1 LIADSS
7 LDIYADMKT
16 NLLIY
21 ITSLLTVVL
30 SIGPL
35 ITIAIR
41 KRLFDAPSEDRKI
54 HKRIVP
60 NLGGLAIF
68 SGFLFSLAIFID
80 LSTLKVANYLLSGG
94 IVIFMIGLK
103 DDIIG
108 VDPMK
113 KFIAQFTAAFIITI
127 MADVRIMDLSGFMGV
142 YELSYP
148 FSISLSVLTIVG
160 VVNAYN
166 LIDGIDGLSGTLG
179 LVFSLVYAYLFY
191 VAGELGWT
199 YVCLALAGSL
209 TGFLIHNISPARIFM
224 GDCGSLMVGF
234 LGAVL
239 SIQFINTSSDGIIN
253 LGFTSITS
261 GPALAMAIVILP
273 LFDTL
278 RVFAIRIVN
287 NQSPFK
293 ADRNHLHHR
302 MLALGLTHMQATAV
316 LSLVAVLFIAT
327 ALVFQSVGSNQ
338 LVGILIFMIILLNT
352 ALSIYLFSRKIGLK
366 EELLDESPQFDESIQ
381 SPLIANI
388 EDSKTFAEKILEKV
402 SKN

>member
-1 LIADSS
+1 MSGLLTSH
-7 LDIYADMKT
+7 YFMKT
-16 NLLIY
+16 YFLIY
-21 ITSLLTVVL
+21 ITSLLSVAL
-30 SIGPL
+30 SISPL

-68 SGFLFSLAIFID
+68 SGFLFASAMFID
-80 LSTLKVANYLLSGG
+80 LSTLQVANYLLSGG

-113 KFIAQFTAAFIITI
+113 KFIAQFIAAFIVTI
-127 MADVRIMDLSGFMGV
+127 MADVRIMDLGGFMGV

-148 FSISLSVLTIVG
+148 FSVGLSVLTIVG

-179 LVFSLVYAYLFY
+179 VVLSLVYAYLFFS
-191 VAGELGWT
+191 AGELGWT

-209 TGFLIHNISPARIFM
+209 TGFLVHNVSPARIFM

-234 LGAVL
+234 LAAVL
-239 SIQFINTSSDGIIN
+239 SIQFINTSSANIID

-261 GPALAMAIVILP
+261 APALAMAIVILP

-278 RVFAIRIVN
+278 RVFGIRIVN

-302 MLALGLTHMQATAV
+302 MLALGLTHMQATGV
-316 LSLVAVLFIAT
+316 LSLVAVLFVAT
-327 ALVFQSVGSNQ
+327 ALAFQNVGSNQ

-352 ALSIYLFSRKIGLK
+352 ALSIYLFSRKISLK
-366 EELLDESPQFDESIQ
+366 EEILDESPQLDESVKLPVITKVD
-381 SPLIANI
+381 
-388 EDSKTFAEKILEKV
+388 EDSKTFAEKILDKV

>member
-1 LIADSS
+1 
-7 LDIYADMKT
+7 MKT
-16 NLLIY
+16 SILVYVTGLI
-21 ITSLLTVVL
+21 TVAL
-30 SIGPL
+30 SISPL

-60 NLGGLAIF
+60 NLGGLAVF
-68 SGFLFSLAIFID
+68 SGFLFSLSIFVD
-80 LSTLKVANYLLSGG
+80 LSTLEIANFLLSGG
-94 IVIFMIGLK
+94 IVIFIIGLK

-113 KFIAQFTAAFIITI
+113 KFIAQFIAAFIVTI
-127 MADVRIMDLSGFMGV
+127 LADVRIMDLGGFLGI
-142 YELSYP
+142 YDLSYP
-148 FSISLSVLTIVG
+148 FSIGLSVLAIVG
-160 VVNAYN
+160 IVNAYN
-166 LIDGIDGLSGTLG
+166 LIDGIDGLSGSLG
-179 LVFSLVYAYLFY
+179 LIFSLVYAYLFFA
-191 VAGELGWT
+191 AGELGWT

-209 TGFLIHNISPARIFM
+209 TGFLIHNISPAKIFM

-234 LGAVL
+234 LAAVL
-239 SIQFINTSSDGIIN
+239 SIQFINTSFENIIE
-253 LGFTSITS
+253 LGFASITS

-302 MLALGLTHMQATAV
+302 MLALGLTHMQATGV
-316 LSLVAVLFIAT
+316 LALIAVLFIVT
-327 ALVFQSVGSNQ
+327 ALTFQHVGSNQ
-338 LVGILIFMIILLNT
+338 LVGVLIFMIILLNT
-352 ALSIYLFSRKIGLK
+352 ALSIYLFSRKISLK
-366 EELLDESPQFDESIQ
+366 EELLDDSPQFDESVKL
-381 SPLIANI
+381 PGIAKLE
-388 EDSKTFAEKILEKV
+388 EDSKTFAEKILDKV

>member
-1 LIADSS
+1 
-7 LDIYADMKT
+7 MKT
-16 NLLIY
+16 NLLVYLISL
-21 ITSLLTVVL
+21 ITVALAIS
-30 SIGPL
+30 PL

-80 LSTLKVANYLLSGG
+80 LSTLEIANYLLSGG

-113 KFIAQFTAAFIITI
+113 KFIAQFIAAFIVTI
-127 MADVRIMDLSGFMGV
+127 LADVRIMNLGGFMGV
-142 YELSYP
+142 YDLTYP
-148 FSISLSVLTIVG
+148 FSIGLSVLTIVG
-160 VVNAYN
+160 IINAYN
-166 LIDGIDGLSGTLG
+166 LIDGIDGLSGSLG
-179 LVFSLVYAYLFY
+179 LLFSLVYSY
-191 VAGELGWT
+191 VFFSAGELGWT

-234 LGAVL
+234 LAAVL
-239 SIQFINTSSDGIIN
+239 SIQFINTASANVID

-261 GPALAMAIVILP
+261 APALAMAIVILP

-302 MLALGLTHMQATAV
+302 MLALGLTHMQATGV
-316 LSLVAVLFIAT
+316 LSLVAAAFIAT
-327 ALVFQSVGSNQ
+327 AMAFQDVGSNQ

-352 ALSIYLFSRKIGLK
+352 ALSIYLFSRKISLK
-366 EELLDESPQFDESIQ
+366 EELLDEPTPFESRTKVPVIEK
-381 SPLIANI
+381 ID
-388 EDSKTFAEKILEKV
+388 EDSKTFAEKILDKV

>member
-1 LIADSS
+1 
-7 LDIYADMKT
+7 MKT
-16 NLLIY
+16 YFLIY
-21 ITSLLTVVL
+21 ITSILSVAL
-30 SIGPL
+30 SISPL

-113 KFIAQFTAAFIITI
+113 KFIAQFIAAFIITI
-127 MADVRIMDLSGFMGV
+127 MADVRLMDLGGFMGV

-148 FSISLSVLTIVG
+148 FSIGLSVLTIVG

-179 LVFSLVYAYLFY
+179 LVFSLVYAYLFFA
-191 VAGELGWT
+191 AGELGWT

-234 LGAVL
+234 LAAVL
-239 SIQFINTSSDGIIN
+239 SIQFINTSSAKIID

-261 GPALAMAIVILP
+261 APALAMAIVILP

-316 LSLVAVLFIAT
+316 LSLVAAVFIAT
-327 ALVFQSVGSNQ
+327 ALAFQHVGNNQ

-352 ALSIYLFSRKIGLK
+352 ALSIYLFSRKISLK
-366 EELLDESPQFDESIQ
+366 EELLDESPQFDESVKF
-381 SPLIANI
+381 PVIAKAN
-388 EDSKTFAEKILEKV
+388 EDSKTFAEKILDKV

>member
-1 LIADSS
+1 
-7 LDIYADMKT
+7 MKI
-16 NLLIY
+16 NILVY
-21 ITSLLTVVL
+21 ITATMAVAL
-30 SIGPL
+30 SITPL
-35 ITIAIR
+35 ITIAIK
-41 KRLFDAPSEDRKI
+41 KRLFDTPSEDRKI

-60 NLGGLAIF
+60 NLGGFAIF
-68 SGFLFSLAIFID
+68 SGFLFSLSMFID
-80 LSTLKVANYLLSGG
+80 LTTLLGANYLLGGG
-94 IVIFMIGLK
+94 IVIFLIGLK

-113 KFIAQFTAAFIITI
+113 KFIAQFSAAFIITI
-127 MADVRIMDLSGFMGV
+127 LADTRIVDLGGFLGV
-142 YELSYP
+142 YSLSYP
-148 FSISLSVLTIVG
+148 FSVGLSVLTIVG
-160 VVNAYN
+160 IVNAYN
-166 LIDGIDGLSGTLG
+166 LIDGIDGLSGVLG
-179 LVFSLVYAYLFY
+179 LIFSLVYAYLFY
-191 VAGELGWT
+191 SAGELGWT

-234 LGAVL
+234 LAAVL
-239 SIQFINTSSDGIIN
+239 SIQFINTSYRSVIDV
-253 LGFTSITS
+253 GFTTITS
-261 GPALAMAIVILP
+261 SPALAMAIVIVP

-316 LSLVAVLFIAT
+316 LALVAITFIAT
-327 ALVFQSVGSNQ
+327 ALAFQNVGSNQ

-352 ALSIYLFSRKIGLK
+352 ALSIYLFSRKISLK
-366 EELLDESPQFDESIQ
+366 EELLDESPPLDESINL
-381 SPLIANI
+381 PVITEVN
-388 EDSKTFAEKILEKV
+388 EDSKSFAEKILDKV

>member
-1 LIADSS
+1 
-7 LDIYADMKT
+7 MKT
-16 NLLIY
+16 YILLY
-21 ITSLLTVVL
+21 ITSLFAVAL
-30 SIGPL
+30 SISPL
-35 ITIAIR
+35 ITVAIR
-41 KRLFDAPSEDRKI
+41 KRLFDAPSEERKI

-80 LSTLKVANYLLSGG
+80 LSTFTVANYLLSAG

-113 KFIAQFTAAFIITI
+113 KFIAQFIAAFIITI
-127 MADVRIMDLSGFMGV
+127 LADIRILNLGGFGGV
-142 YELSYP
+142 YALSYP
-148 FSISLSVLTIVG
+148 FSIGLSVLTVVG
-160 VVNAYN
+160 IVNAYN
-166 LIDGIDGLSGTLG
+166 LIDGIDGLSGSLG
-179 LVFSLVYAYLFY
+179 LIFSLVYAFLFY
-191 VAGELGWT
+191 SAGEIGWA

-234 LGAVL
+234 LAAVL
-239 SIQFINTSSDGIIN
+239 SIQFINTASANVIDV
-253 LGFTSITS
+253 GFTSITS
-261 GPALAMAIVILP
+261 APALAMAIVILP

-287 NQSPFK
+287 SQSPFK

-302 MLALGLTHMQATAV
+302 MLALGLNHMQATGV
-316 LSLVAVLFIAT
+316 LSLVAVLFIGT
-327 ALVFQSVGSNQ
+327 ALVFQNVGSNQ
-338 LVGILIFMIILLNT
+338 LVGVLVFMIILLNT
-352 ALSIYLFSRKIGLK
+352 TLSIYLFSRKISLK
-366 EELLDESPQFDESIQ
+366 EELLDEQPQLDEPAKL
-381 SPLIANI
+381 PLIAEI
-388 EDSKTFAEKILEKV
+388 KDDGKTFAEKILDKV

>member
-1 LIADSS
+1 
-7 LDIYADMKT
+7 MKSYI
-16 NLLIY
+16 LIY
-21 ITSLLTVVL
+21 ITSLMAVSL

-68 SGFLFSLAIFID
+68 SGFLFSLAMFID

-113 KFIAQFTAAFIITI
+113 KFIAQFIAAFIITI
-127 MADVRIMDLSGFMGV
+127 MADIRIVDLGGFMGV

-148 FSISLSVLTIVG
+148 FSVGLSVLTIVG

-179 LVFSLVYAYLFY
+179 LVFSLVYAYLFFS
-191 VAGELGWT
+191 AGELGWA
-199 YVCLALAGSL
+199 YVCVALAGSL
-209 TGFLIHNISPARIFM
+209 SGFLIHNISPARIFM

-234 LGAVL
+234 LAAVL
-239 SIQFINTSSDGIIN
+239 SIQFINIASFNTID
-253 LGFTSITS
+253 LGFASITS
-261 GPALAMAIVILP
+261 APALAMAIVILP

-302 MLALGLTHMQATAV
+302 MLALGLNHMQATGV
-316 LSLVAVLFIAT
+316 LSLVAILFVAT
-327 ALVFQSVGSNQ
+327 ALVFQNVGSNQ

-352 ALSIYLFSRKIGLK
+352 ALSIYLFSRKISLK
-366 EELLDESPQFDESIQ
+366 EELLDEKPQLDESVKI
-381 SPLIANI
+381 PVIAEIN
-388 EDSKTFAEKILEKV
+388 EDGKTFAEKILDKV

>member
-1 LIADSS
+1 
-7 LDIYADMKT
+7 MKT
-16 NLLIY
+16 NLLIFV
-21 ITSLLTVVL
+21 ISLLVVAL
-30 SIGPL
+30 TISPL

-41 KRLFDAPSEDRKI
+41 KRLFDSPSEDRKI

-68 SGFLFSLAIFID
+68 SGFIFSLSIFVNQSI
-80 LSTLKVANYLLSGG
+80 LEVANYLLAGG
-94 IVIFMIGLK
+94 IVVFVIGLK

-113 KFIAQFTAAFIITI
+113 KFIAQFISAFIVTI
-127 MADVRIMDLSGFMGV
+127 MADIRIMDLGGFLGV

-148 FSISLSVLTIVG
+148 FSIGLSLLTIVG

-166 LIDGIDGLSGTLG
+166 LIDGIDGLAGSLG
-179 LVFSLVYAYLFY
+179 LIMSFVYAYLFY
-191 VAGELGWT
+191 SAGEQGWA

-234 LGAVL
+234 LAAVL
-239 SIQFINTSSDGIIN
+239 SIQFINTSSAN
-253 LGFTSITS
+253 VVHLGFTSLTS
-261 GPALAMAIVILP
+261 APALAMAIVILP

-278 RVFAIRIVN
+278 RVFGIRIVN

-302 MLALGLTHMQATAV
+302 MLALGLTHMQATGV
-316 LSLVAVLFIAT
+316 LALVAVLFIST
-327 ALVFQSVGSNQ
+327 ALAFQDVGSNQ

-352 ALSIYLFSRKIGLK
+352 ALSIYLFSRKISLK
-366 EELLDESPQFDESIQ
+366 EELLDEVPQLDETLKLHVRTKID
-381 SPLIANI
+381 
-388 EDSKTFAEKILEKV
+388 EDNKTFAEKILDKV

>member
-1 LIADSS
+1 
-7 LDIYADMKT
+7 MKT
-16 NLLIY
+16 YLLIY
-21 ITSLLTVVL
+21 ITSLLSVAL
-30 SIGPL
+30 SISPL

-68 SGFLFSLAIFID
+68 SGFLFSLAMFID
-80 LSTLKVANYLLSGG
+80 LSTLRVANYLLSGG

-113 KFIAQFTAAFIITI
+113 KFIAQFIAAFIITI
-127 MADVRIMDLSGFMGV
+127 MADVRIMDLGGFIGV

-148 FSISLSVLTIVG
+148 FSIGLSVLTIVG

-179 LVFSLVYAYLFY
+179 LVFSLVYAYLFFA
-191 VAGELGWT
+191 AGELGWV
-199 YVCLALAGSL
+199 YVCLALAGAL

-224 GDCGSLMVGF
+224 GDCGSLMVGC
-234 LGAVL
+234 LAAVL
-239 SIQFINTSSDGIIN
+239 SIQFINTSSSTMVD
-253 LGFTSITS
+253 LGFTSVTS
-261 GPALAMAIVILP
+261 APALAMAIVILP

-278 RVFAIRIVN
+278 RVFTIRIVN

-302 MLALGLTHMQATAV
+302 MLALGLNHMQATGV
-316 LSLVAVLFIAT
+316 LALVAIVFIAT
-327 ALVFQSVGSNQ
+327 ALAFQNVGSNQ
-338 LVGILIFMIILLNT
+338 LVGILICMIILLNT
-352 ALSIYLFSRKIGLK
+352 ALSVYLFSRKVSLK
-366 EELLDESPQFDESIQ
+366 EELSDEQPQVDASVKV
-381 SPLIANI
+381 SVIAEIN
-388 EDSKTFAEKILEKV
+388 ENGKTFAEKILDKV

>member
-1 LIADSS
+1 
-7 LDIYADMKT
+7 MKT
-16 NLLIY
+16 YFLIY
-21 ITSLLTVVL
+21 ITSILSVAL
-30 SIGPL
+30 SISPL

-113 KFIAQFTAAFIITI
+113 KFIAQFIAAFIVTI
-127 MADVRIMDLSGFMGV
+127 MADIRLIDLGGFMGV

-148 FSISLSVLTIVG
+148 FSIGLSVLTIVG

-179 LVFSLVYAYLFY
+179 LVFSLVYAYLFFA
-191 VAGELGWT
+191 AGELGWT

-234 LGAVL
+234 LAAVL
-239 SIQFINTSSDGIIN
+239 SIQFINTSSANIID

-261 GPALAMAIVILP
+261 APALAMAIVILP

-316 LSLVAVLFIAT
+316 LSFVAAVFVAT
-327 ALVFQSVGSNQ
+327 ALAFQDVGSNQ

-352 ALSIYLFSRKIGLK
+352 ALSIYLFSRKISLK
-366 EELLDESPQFDESIQ
+366 EELLDEVPQLDEAINL
-381 SPLIANI
+381 PVITKVN
-388 EDSKTFAEKILEKV
+388 EDSKTFAEKILDKV

>member
-1 LIADSS
+1 
-7 LDIYADMKT
+7 MKILFLT
-16 NLLIY
+16 FI
-21 ITSLLTVVL
+21 ISLLTVAL
-30 SIGPL
+30 SISPL
-35 ITIAIR
+35 IAIAIR

-80 LSTLKVANYLLSGG
+80 LSTLKVANYLLSAG
-94 IVIFMIGLK
+94 IVIFIIGLK

-113 KFIAQFTAAFIITI
+113 KFFAQFVAAFIITI
-127 MADVRIMDLSGFMGV
+127 MADIRIFDLGGFLGI

-148 FSISLSVLTIVG
+148 FSIGLSVIAIVG
-160 VVNAYN
+160 IVNAYN
-166 LIDGIDGLSGTLG
+166 LIDGIDGLSGSLG
-179 LVFSLVYAYLFY
+179 LIFSLTYGYLFFE
-191 VAGELGWT
+191 AGELGWT
-199 YVCLALAGSL
+199 YVCLALAGAL
-209 TGFLIHNISPARIFM
+209 TGFLIHNVSPAKIFM

-234 LGAVL
+234 LAAIL
-239 SIQFINTSSDGIIN
+239 SIQFINTSFYKVVD

-261 GPALAMAIVILP
+261 GAALAMSIVILP

-278 RVFAIRIVN
+278 RVFTIRIVN

-302 MLALGLTHMQATAV
+302 MLTLGLNHMQATGV
-316 LSLVAVLFIAT
+316 LSFVAAIFIAT
-327 ALVFQSVGSNQ
+327 ALVFQSIGNNQ

-352 ALSIYLFSRKIGLK
+352 ALSIYLFSRKISVK
-366 EELLDESPQFDESIQ
+366 EGFLNNSSQPSESIKT
-381 SPLIANI
+381 PLISEIN
-388 EDSKTFAEKILEKV
+388 EDSKSFAEKILDKV
-402 SKN
+402 SNN

>member
-1 LIADSS
+1 
-7 LDIYADMKT
+7 MKT
-16 NLLIY
+16 NLLVYLISL
-21 ITSLLTVVL
+21 ITVALAIS
-30 SIGPL
+30 PL

-80 LSTLKVANYLLSGG
+80 LSTLKIANYLLSGG
-94 IVIFMIGLK
+94 IVIFMVGLK

-113 KFIAQFTAAFIITI
+113 KFIAQFIAAFIVTI
-127 MADVRIMDLSGFMGV
+127 LADVRIMNLGGFMGV
-142 YELSYP
+142 YDLTYP
-148 FSISLSVLTIVG
+148 FSIGLSVLTIVG
-160 VVNAYN
+160 IINAYN
-166 LIDGIDGLSGTLG
+166 LIDGIDGLSGSLG
-179 LVFSLVYAYLFY
+179 LLFSLVYSYVFY
-191 VAGELGWT
+191 SAGELGWT

-234 LGAVL
+234 LAAVL
-239 SIQFINTSSDGIIN
+239 SIQFINTASANVID

-261 GPALAMAIVILP
+261 APALAMAIVILP

-302 MLALGLTHMQATAV
+302 MLALGLTHMQATGV
-316 LSLVAVLFIAT
+316 LSLVAAAFIAT
-327 ALVFQSVGSNQ
+327 AMAFQDVGSNQ

-352 ALSIYLFSRKIGLK
+352 ALSIYLFSRKISLK
-366 EELLDESPQFDESIQ
+366 EELLDEPTPFESRTKVPVIEK
-381 SPLIANI
+381 ID
-388 EDSKTFAEKILEKV
+388 EDSKTFAEKILDKV

>member
-1 LIADSS
+1 MS
-7 LDIYADMKT
+7 MEMF
-16 NLLIY
+16 LLIY
-21 ITSLLTVVL
+21 ITSFLTVAL
-30 SIGPL
+30 SISPL

-80 LSTLKVANYLLSGG
+80 LSTLKVANYLLSAG

-103 DDIIG
+103 DDVIG

-113 KFIAQFTAAFIITI
+113 KFIAQFIAAFIVTI
-127 MADVRIMDLSGFMGV
+127 MADIRLMDLGGFMGV

-148 FSISLSVLTIVG
+148 FSIGLSVLTIVG
-160 VVNAYN
+160 IVNAYN

-179 LVFSLVYAYLFY
+179 VGLSLVYAYLFFS
-191 VAGELGWT
+191 AGELGWT

-234 LGAVL
+234 LAAVL
-239 SIQFINTSSDGIIN
+239 SIQFINTASANVIDV
-253 LGFTSITS
+253 GFTFITS
-261 GPALAMAIVILP
+261 APALAMAIVILP

-302 MLALGLTHMQATAV
+302 MLALGLNHMQATGV
-316 LSLVAVLFIAT
+316 LNLVAVLFIAT
-327 ALVFQSVGSNQ
+327 ALVFQNVGSNQ
-338 LVGILIFMIILLNT
+338 LVGVLVFMIILLNT
-352 ALSIYLFSRKIGLK
+352 ALSIYLFSRKISLK
-366 EELLDESPQFDESIQ
+366 EEILDEQPQLDEAVKL
-381 SPLIANI
+381 PVIAKVD
-388 EDSKTFAEKILEKV
+388 EDSKSFAEKILDKV